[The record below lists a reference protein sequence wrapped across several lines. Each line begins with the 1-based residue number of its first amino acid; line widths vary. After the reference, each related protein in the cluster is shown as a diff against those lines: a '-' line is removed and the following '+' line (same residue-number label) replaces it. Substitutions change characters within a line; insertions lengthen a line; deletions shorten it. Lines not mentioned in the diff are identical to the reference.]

1 MLLSFGKVAI
11 SVELLEL
18 LALVALVALLALS
31 TSKA

>member
-18 LALVALVALLALS
+18 LALVALLALLALS

>member
-18 LALVALVALLALS
+18 LALVALLALS